1 MIGALLGFGLKA
13 LPYAA
18 GLYGLAELTTLP
30 EKARQEALKA
40 GPDASGKYKVPL
52 WAAPFTSEQNK
63 DLMDADR
70 AVILAKDP
78 SMQPYAKYGFPTIE
92 PGQSIAQYQAQY
104 GLDLEDKVNKRAAT
118 KAREQLTAAFM
129 SPESEYNRNLA
140 EAARQDRVAQVNWQ
154 NQNAANQFASQI
166 ALAREKAQNDLSIRQ
181 DQLALN
187 QLQARMNQEKD
198 LYNLETV
205 RGNRKDKKTE
215 AVIDSLAAL
224 AGLFGI

>member
-1 MIGALLGFGLKA
+1 MIGALLGYGLKA

-18 GLYGLAELTTLP
+18 GLYGLAELSTLP

-52 WAAPFTSEQNK
+52 WAAPFTSEENK
-63 DLMDADR
+63 DLMDAER

-78 SMQPYAKYGFPTIE
+78 SMQPYAKYGFPSIK
-92 PGQSIAQYQAQY
+92 PGQSIAQYQALY
-104 GLDLEDKVNKRAAT
+104 GLDLEDKIDERTAK
-118 KAREQLTAAFM
+118 KEREKLTAAFM
-129 SPESEYNRNLA
+129 SPESEYNRGVA

-154 NQNAANQFASQI
+154 NQNAANQFAAQV
-166 ALAREKAQNDLSIRQ
+166 ALAREQAQNDLSIRQ

-187 QLQARMNQEKD
+187 RLQAQMNQEKD
-198 LYNLETV
+198 LYNLETI

>member
-1 MIGALLGFGLKA
+1 MIGALLGYGLKA

-52 WAAPFTSEQNK
+52 WAAPFTSEENK

-78 SMQPYAKYGFPTIE
+78 SMQPYATYGFPSIE
-92 PGQSIAQYQAQY
+92 PGQSIAQYQAKY
-104 GLDLEDKVNKRAAT
+104 GLDLQDKID
-118 KAREQLTAAFM
+118 ARELKKDREKLTAAFM
-129 SPESEYNRNLA
+129 SPESEYNRGIA

-154 NQNAANQFASQI
+154 NQNAANQFASRI
-166 ALAREKAQNDLSIRQ
+166 ALAREQAQNDVRMRE

-187 QLQARMNQEKD
+187 RLQTQMNHAESM
-198 LYNLETV
+198 YNLGTHREGV
-205 RGNRKDKKTE
+205 KGKQQDAIFK
-215 AVIDSLAAL
+215 SLEAL